1 VPLSGG
7 LVAACIVKMKST
19 SSRTLPGNNL
29 NISSVDAGTSATP
42 PANLTINTTFTFDTA
57 MPDTNYLVMV
67 TPSFSNAYNIT
78 SGTSTDYIPTS
89 TYKSTT
95 KFTIAHAPE
104 SVATDGNGVRYEL
117 NVMVYYFNNA

>member
-1 VPLSGG
+1 MPLSGG

-19 SSRTLPGNNL
+19 SSRTLSGNDL
-29 NISSVDAGTSATP
+29 NISTVAAGTIATE
-42 PANLTINTTFTFDTA
+42 NLTINTTFTFDTA

-67 TPSFSNAYNIT
+67 TPSFSNAHNIV
-78 SGTSTDYIPTS
+78 SNNQIFPTS

-95 KFTIAHAPE
+95 QFTIAHAPE